1 MGLVVD
7 FIIILIFA
15 ACVFN
20 GYKKGLAKCLLKLLT
35 SVLAIIVAIVLY
47 KPIMNFVV
55 DNTTIDDNIELSI
68 EKTINQN
75 KDENNSEIIN
85 EDSGLPDPVVKYVN
99 TNLKESV
106 DTQKDK
112 AVKEVSSNAAKLIVA
127 VGCIIIVYIIS
138 KILLRLATII
148 LDVFAKLPVLK
159 QFNELGGIIYG
170 ILEGLVVILIILTL
184 ISVITPLIGNYTIS
198 NLIEQSYI
206 GKMLYNTNIFL
217 NLIF

>member
-138 KILLRLATII
+138 K
-148 LDVFAKLPVLK
+148 
-159 QFNELGGIIYG
+159 
-170 ILEGLVVILIILTL
+170 
-184 ISVITPLIGNYTIS
+184 
-198 NLIEQSYI
+198 
-206 GKMLYNTNIFL
+206 
-217 NLIF
+217 